1 MTPEDSGSRGRRR
14 SPNRSGGARRKQ
26 KETVDRKAL
35 VKKALAL
42 IEKRIEQEE
51 IGSSLSDLIRLL
63 ELAEAP
69 GSDVVKAFWVE
80 SEE

>member
-1 MTPEDSGSRGRRR
+1 MTPQDSGSRGKRR
-14 SPNRSGGARRKQ
+14 SQDRSTSDRQKR
-26 KETVDRKAL
+26 KETSDRKAL

-42 IEKRIEQEE
+42 IEKRIEREE

-63 ELAEAP
+63 ELADAP

>member
-1 MTPEDSGSRGRRR
+1 MTPQDSGSRGKRR
-14 SPNRSGGARRKQ
+14 SPSRSTSSRQER
-26 KETVDRKAL
+26 KETSDRKAL

-63 ELAEAP
+63 ELADAP